1 MGGVKEAGGGLS
13 NGGWGFSTAPITPT
27 VREPMA
33 LLTEGGLVLPEETED
48 RREDGMRDLVRAAL
62 EAAGV
67 AAVLTQ
73 KDGELVAMT
82 PGAQALLGEAAVARD
97 EADLLA
103 RLSAMSPD
111 SPSPSDLRSQAE
123 TGGARVSILEDGT
136 LRLERRELPGGLGL
150 WIVDHEDD
158 GDSNRRKEELLGI
171 ASHDMRSP
179 LANVRS
185 YAGMILGG
193 KGPPLDPRVK
203 RAAQVITKN
212 ADRGLRLMDDLVDL
226 RRADEARLHL
236 ERSSVPLEEVLRL
249 AFEEVRPAATDKGVR
264 LAWSAPDGLPILS
277 VDEEKLRRA
286 VRALLEAALRRTP
299 TDGEVRLVAENRSSE
314 IFVAVED
321 DGDRPSVQEAAL
333 AFDRNHQTLKARK
346 LGAGV
351 SLALAQEI
359 VKAHGGRVGCVPRG
373 SVGAMFYLVLPR

>member
-1 MGGVKEAGGGLS
+1 
-13 NGGWGFSTAPITPT
+13 
-27 VREPMA
+27 MA
-33 LLTEGGLVLPEETED
+33 LPREVGLVLREETED
-48 RREDGMRDLVRAAL
+48 HREEGVRDQIRAAL

-67 AAVLTQ
+67 AAVLFQ
-73 KDGELVAMT
+73 KDGDLVAMT
-82 PGAQALLGEAAVARD
+82 PGAQALLGEAAAARD
-97 EADLLA
+97 ETDLLTRLAGLAPEPPSTADLL
-103 RLSAMSPD
+103 D
-111 SPSPSDLRSQAE
+111 KAE
-123 TGGARVSILEDGT
+123 TGGARVSILENGT
-136 LRLERRELPGGLGL
+136 LRLEKRELPGSLRL
-150 WIVDHEDD
+150 WLIDHEED

-203 RAAQVITKN
+203 RAAQVIAKN
-212 ADRGLRLMDDLVDL
+212 ADRGLRLMDDIVDL
-226 RRADEARLHL
+226 RRADDARLNL

-314 IFVAVED
+314 ILVAVED
-321 DGDRPSVQEAAL
+321 DGERPSVQEAAL
-333 AFDRNHQTLKARK
+333 AFDRDHQTLKARR

-373 SVGAMFYLVLPR
+373 SVGAMYYLVLPR

>member
-1 MGGVKEAGGGLS
+1 
-13 NGGWGFSTAPITPT
+13 
-27 VREPMA
+27 MA
-33 LLTEGGLVLPEETED
+33 LLTEGGLVLPGETED
-48 RREDGMRDLVRAAL
+48 RREDGIRDLVRAAL

-67 AAVLTQ
+67 AAVLFQ
-73 KDGELVAMT
+73 KDGGLIAMT
-82 PGAQALLGEAAVARD
+82 PAAQALIGEAAVARD
-97 EADLLA
+97 ETDLLT
-103 RLSAMSPD
+103 RLAGMSAEP
-111 SPSPSDLRSQAE
+111 PSAGDLKSLAE
-123 TGGARVSILEDGT
+123 SGGARVAILEDGT
-136 LRLERRELPGGLGL
+136 LRLEMRELPGALRL
-150 WIVDHEDD
+150 WLIDHEED

-203 RAAQVITKN
+203 RAAQVIAKN

-226 RRADEARLHL
+226 RRADESRLGL
-236 ERSSVPLEEVLRL
+236 EKTSVPLEEVLRL

-299 TDGEVRLVAENRSSE
+299 TEGEVRLVAENRSSE

-321 DGDRPSVQEAAL
+321 DGERPSVQEAAL
-333 AFDRNHQTLKARK
+333 AFDRDHQTLKARK

-359 VKAHGGRVGCVPRG
+359 VRAHGGRVGCVPRG
-373 SVGAMFYLVLPR
+373 SLGAMYYLILPR